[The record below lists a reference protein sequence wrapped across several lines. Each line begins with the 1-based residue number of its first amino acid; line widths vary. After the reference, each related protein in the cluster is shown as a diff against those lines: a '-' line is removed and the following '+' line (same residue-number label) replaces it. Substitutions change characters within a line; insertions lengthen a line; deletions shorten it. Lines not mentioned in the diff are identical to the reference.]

1 MNNPELLLCGLEG
14 KEIRSCRLSS
24 IYELLCLNIRPPR
37 HRVLYAVPVTRKS
50 TVPLL
55 TAFFISDLLLNRIC
69 YSCDSDLHPRLPDRV
84 EPVDSIILICPC
96 KNYAL

>member
-14 KEIRSCRLSS
+14 EEIRSCHLSS
-24 IYELLCLNIRPPR
+24 IYEPLYLNIRPPK
-37 HRVLYAVPVTRKS
+37 HCMLYAVPVTRKS

-55 TAFFISDLLLNRIC
+55 PAFFISDLLLNHTC

-84 EPVDSIILICPC
+84 EPVDSIILICPS
-96 KNYAL
+96 KYYAL